1 MSIETNNFKLY
12 YKEKKYDFQ
21 KNVNNNLIIEL
32 YRSNLYNK
40 LSKKLL
46 DKLNKYQKD
55 NIILSNELALDILS
69 MLIFNH
75 TFKKLL
81 DPLFDIDSPFTK
93 DKIIN
98 YIIKRKCISYFKKSI
113 IGIIIKIYPTISKYY
128 IKYYNRIKKNINKMN
143 EIDYKISYEIIST
156 IVVIK
161 LKISNNIL
169 ELKYREE
176 IKIPFH
182 IFSHL
187 TYLYNI
193 NMLKLMNTK
202 DVVDNKVIECIYIL
216 FNRYH
221 ILSSG
226 NNQSSILPS
235 FKKLLKEKLNIKIE
249 LFGSSLN
256 TSNTIFGSFFYDC
269 EYIFGSV
276 GNYFDTKLKRG
287 YYEINPIFDKCI
299 IDNVFKKS
307 LDELIEAKNEEEALL
322 FCYIIPESYLKT
334 NKLPDKI
341 NEFLTYNI
349 LLEKKKFPYIRYN
362 RTFNKTVVSPIVNTH
377 IIICNTTYINNY
389 VKINLNNFNEL
400 LIEWINKIKK

>member
-12 YKEKKYDFQ
+12 YKKKTYDFE
-21 KNVNNNLIIEL
+21 KYVNNNIIIEL

-40 LSKKLL
+40 LSDRLL

-55 NIILSNELALDILS
+55 NIIMSNELALDILS

-75 TFKKLL
+75 KFKKSL
-81 DPLFDIDSPFTK
+81 DPLFDIVSPFTREN
-93 DKIIN
+93 IID
-98 YIIKRKCISYFKKSI
+98 YIIKRRCISYFKKSI
-113 IGIIIKIYPTISKYY
+113 TRIIIKIFPTLSKYY

-143 EIDYKISYEIIST
+143 EIEYNISYEIIST
-156 IVVIK
+156 TVVIR

-176 IKIPFH
+176 IMIPLH
-182 IFSHL
+182 IFTHL

-193 NMLKLMNTK
+193 NILKMIDIK
-202 DVVDNKVIECIYIL
+202 DVMDNKVIEYIYIL

-256 TSNTIFGSFFYDC
+256 TSNTMFGSFFYDC
-269 EYIFGSV
+269 EYIFGSI

-287 YYEINPIFDKCI
+287 YYEINPIFDKCL
-299 IDNVFKKS
+299 IDKVFHKS
-307 LDELIEAKNEEEALL
+307 LDELIEARNKKEALL

-341 NEFLTYNI
+341 DEFLKYNI
-349 LLEKKKFPYIRYN
+349 LLDKKKFPYIRYN
-362 RTFNKTVVSPIVNTH
+362 RIFTKTIVSPIVNTH
-377 IIICNTTYINNY
+377 IIICNTEYINKY
-389 VKINLNNFNEL
+389 VQINLKNFNNIL
-400 LIEWINKIKK
+400 TEWIDKIKS